1 MEPVGAVRMHSVELA
16 FVGFCQKEAREP
28 LGGPVTKWAGDA
40 TDTEVSETSVVLVE
54 PNVDPYHSQEQV
66 AKVPW
71 EAEGDQMEIWF
82 SLTDPKRE
90 KTVVFETQQMV
101 PAEQAREFTVMA
113 VAVELDD
120 VNR

>member
-1 MEPVGAVRMHSVELA
+1 
-16 FVGFCQKEAREP
+16 
-28 LGGPVTKWAGDA
+28 
-40 TDTEVSETSVVLVE
+40 
-54 PNVDPYHSQEQV
+54 
-66 AKVPW
+66 
-71 EAEGDQMEIWF
+71 MEIWF